1 MVCSMFLY
9 KNRGRDWIHWKNDL
23 LHTPYFVCTYSLY
36 ALATNKGHV
45 SSPVHL
51 FYIIH
56 FTLQLDYTVACSGR
70 KKLEQKCYRYA
81 YCIFIRTHI

>member
-1 MVCSMFLY
+1 MFLY
-9 KNRGRDWIHWKNDL
+9 KNRGRDWIHSKTDL
-23 LHTPYFVCTYSLY
+23 LHTPYIFVCTYSLY

-70 KKLEQKCYRYA
+70 KKLEQNA
-81 YCIFIRTHI
+81 IALCILHIYTYISYN

>member
-1 MVCSMFLY
+1 MFLY
-9 KNRGRDWIHWKNDL
+9 KNRGRDWIHSTTDL

-56 FTLQLDYTVACSGR
+56 FTLHLTTSLVVVVKSWS
-70 KKLEQKCYRYA
+70 KMLSL
-81 YCIFIRTHI
+81 CILHIYINISYN

>member
-1 MVCSMFLY
+1 MFLY
-9 KNRGRDWIHWKNDL
+9 KNRGRDWIHSKTDL

-70 KKLEQKCYRYA
+70 KKLEQNAIAMHIA
-81 YCIFIRTHI
+81 YLYIHIV